1 MNPQSESPLEDFIF
15 MSSLVKDEEKEDDRG
30 KVTLMTLHSAKGL
43 EYPAVFMVGMEE
55 ELLPHRRTIEL
66 GGDLS
71 EERRLCY
78 VGITR
83 AKKRLWMTKCLYR
96 SNRGKMME
104 RGASRFLE
112 ELPEGEGV
120 IRWNRNSPPTDDMT
134 ESKADE
140 FFAKMRAQLG
150 MDQS

>member
-1 MNPQSESPLEDFIF
+1 
-15 MSSLVKDEEKEDDRG
+15 
-30 KVTLMTLHSAKGL
+30 
-43 EYPAVFMVGMEE
+43 
-55 ELLPHRRTIEL
+55 
-66 GGDLS
+66 
-71 EERRLCY
+71 
-78 VGITR
+78 
-83 AKKRLWMTKCLYR
+83 
-96 SNRGKMME
+96 ME